1 MTKKDETRAAIAAT
15 KARLKEVRQQ
25 HHELWEENCD
35 KDYVYRR
42 KADGLLHEE
51 RALNA
56 KLAKLRD
63 SRDYVTVAEVTDPDG
78 HVHAVEHRRNDP
90 TKALV
95 YRGYAT
101 NGRVPL
107 EEAMKEADR
116 MRRYLQP
123 QLDAFAA
130 LILLTAKH

>member
-25 HHELWEENCD
+25 HNELWDE
-35 KDYVYRR
+35 KVAADYVYRR

-56 KLAKLRD
+56 KLAELRE
-63 SRDYVTVAEVTDPDG
+63 SRDYVTVAEVTDTDG
-78 HVHAVEHRRNDP
+78 LVHTVVHKRDDP
-90 TKALV
+90 TKALF
-95 YRGYAT
+95 YSGYAT
-101 NGRVPL
+101 NGRLPL
-107 EEAMKEADR
+107 DFMLKEVDR
-116 MRRYLQP
+116 MRGILQP
-123 QLDAFAA
+123 RLDAFAT